1 MLTDRK
7 GVLMPI
13 RFGALAPRR
22 RCAGLVVLAVTAYL
36 GAIPAGAQQRPTAAV
51 LIDKLCTGTLRPNEE
66 DRLLGTISITVRAT
80 LKYNGGVFS
89 PDLIDD
95 AVQDAVRSTI
105 AACPKIR
112 AAGDPQRLGMA
123 VEIAR
128 DATLKRMHDPK
139 GDYSEK
145 ETAAST
151 AADLSEELSVDEI
164 DAWLDGLPTRQRS
177 LALFLYSP
185 HPNRKEV
192 ADAVGLPPAALT
204 SEFGSVKGGLLR
216 FFRSETDVAPPPPS
230 PAGPAMQYSVAGA
243 TLGGLLKPPGAPP
256 AATGSPPAKPPPTKP
271 PPTGATPSNVRITGI
286 SQDIYAGWS
295 LLATITGL
303 PADRS
308 LDVDAP
314 ILLEPDTP
322 GRRRMIVVGVEEIS
336 DRHDQTRRF
345 LLKAYA
351 IDGDK
356 EGSGL
361 GDTFHLAATGIDN
374 AQALATLNNRSLASI
389 EVARCLWHDYGTGVD
404 PGLCR

>member
-1 MLTDRK
+1 
-7 GVLMPI
+7 MPS
-13 RFGALAPRR
+13 RFGALAARR
-22 RCAGLVVLAVTAYL
+22 WRACRVALAVTACL
-36 GAIPAGAQQRPTAAV
+36 GAIPAAAQQRPTAAV

-112 AAGDPQRLGMA
+112 AASDPQRLGMA

-145 ETAAST
+145 EIAAST

-185 HPNRKEV
+185 HPDRKEV

-243 TLGGLLKPPGAPP
+243 TLGGLLKPPSAPAPGSLP
-256 AATGSPPAKPPPTKP
+256 AGSSPVGSPPA
-271 PPTGATPSNVRITGI
+271 GAARSNVRITGI

-295 LLATITGL
+295 LLATVTGL

-308 LDVDAP
+308 LDVEAP
-314 ILLEPDTP
+314 ILLEPNTP

-356 EGSGL
+356 EGSGI

-374 AQALATLNNRSLASI
+374 AQALATLGNRSLASI
-389 EVARCLWHDYGTGVD
+389 EIARCLWHDYGTGVD